1 MQKQISFYFLFFFT
15 MQGMLFGQSLDK
27 DSLLYVL
34 ETSKTDSARVHNYV
48 LLSREY
54 VYTDLKLSLSY
65 AEKSLDIAEKQDDDI
80 VLAYALFNAGNVY
93 FALGMYEPSSRFF
106 YRYLAMKKEKGSKRE
121 IAFSLSNIGAIHLQ
135 MKQFE
140 KAEPIFL
147 SVLDLIQEYS
157 LSEQGELL
165 PEIVTIYNNL
175 GIVYRELNDKP
186 KAIDYYNRGIIIAQN
201 LDIEDESVAML
212 YNNLGNVYNDIGDYP
227 EAYNALQKALD
238 LRKKNKN
245 IAGMAASYRNL
256 GNYYQSLQDFDQ
268 AKVHFYK
275 AAENAQQVGGKS
287 LTQSIFE
294 NLFEYYQALNRHD
307 SALKY
312 HILSKQLDEEMN
324 AEATMRE
331 LTSLELNAQFAEKE
345 KLSMEEQKRKEQWY
359 FFIAVFLVMVL
370 AIIALLFFLTKNR
383 LQRLQL
389 EKQNSDLLSKNLI
402 LEKETLEKELELN
415 KKEMTTNVMYQIKKN
430 ELVDEIVR
438 KLLKH
443 SPNFRK
449 ENQELIRGIIRDLE
463 KTQKDEVW
471 DEFEL
476 RFQGVHDDFYNKL
489 RKINPDL
496 SNNER
501 RLCAFLKLNMTTK
514 EIASITGQSP
524 RSIEV
529 ARTRLRK
536 KLDLT
541 NSDTSL
547 TDFLLSI

>member
-1 MQKQISFYFLFFFT
+1 
-15 MQGMLFGQSLDK
+15 
-27 DSLLYVL
+27 
-34 ETSKTDSARVHNYV
+34 
-48 LLSREY
+48 
-54 VYTDLKLSLSY
+54 
-65 AEKSLDIAEKQDDDI
+65 
-80 VLAYALFNAGNVY
+80 
-93 FALGMYEPSSRFF
+93 
-106 YRYLAMKKEKGSKRE
+106 
-121 IAFSLSNIGAIHLQ
+121 
-135 MKQFE
+135 
-140 KAEPIFL
+140 
-147 SVLDLIQEYS
+147 
-157 LSEQGELL
+157 
-165 PEIVTIYNNL
+165 
-175 GIVYRELNDKP
+175 
-186 KAIDYYNRGIIIAQN
+186 
-201 LDIEDESVAML
+201 
-212 YNNLGNVYNDIGDYP
+212 
-227 EAYNALQKALD
+227 
-238 LRKKNKN
+238 
-245 IAGMAASYRNL
+245 
-256 GNYYQSLQDFDQ
+256 
-268 AKVHFYK
+268 
-275 AAENAQQVGGKS
+275 
-287 LTQSIFE
+287 
-294 NLFEYYQALNRHD
+294 
-307 SALKY
+307 
-312 HILSKQLDEEMN
+312 
-324 AEATMRE
+324 
-331 LTSLELNAQFAEKE
+331 
-345 KLSMEEQKRKEQWY
+345 MEEQKRKEQWY

-389 EKQNSDLLSKNLI
+389 EKQNTDLLSKNLI
-402 LEKETLEKELELN
+402 LEKDTLEKELELN
-415 KKEMTTNVMYQIKKN
+415 KKEMATNVMYQIKKN

-476 RFQGVHDDFYNKL
+476 RFQGVHEDFYNKL

-536 KLDLT
+536 KLNLT

>member
-1 MQKQISFYFLFFFT
+1 MQKQILLNILIFFAI
-15 MQGMLFGQSLDK
+15 QGMLFGQSFNT
-27 DSLLYVL
+27 DSLLYAL

-54 VYTDLKLSLSY
+54 VYNDLKLSLSY
-65 AEKSLDIAEKQDDDI
+65 AEKSLEIAEKQDDDL

-93 FALGMYEPSSRFF
+93 FALGMYELSSRFF
-106 YRYLAMKKEKGSKRE
+106 YRYLAMKKESGSKRE

-147 SVLDLIQEYS
+147 SVLDLINEYS
-157 LSEQGELL
+157 LSDQGDLL

-186 KAIDYYNRGIIIAQN
+186 KAIDYYNRGILIAQN
-201 LDIEDESVAML
+201 LEIEDESVAML
-212 YNNLGNVYNDIGDYP
+212 YNNLGNVFNDLKHYP
-227 EAYNALQKALD
+227 EAFNALQKALD
-238 LRKKNKN
+238 LREKNN
-245 IAGMAASYRNL
+245 NLAGMAASYRNL
-256 GNYYQSLQDFDQ
+256 GNYYQSIQDFDQ
-268 AKVHFYK
+268 AKAHFYK
-275 AAENAQQVGGKS
+275 AAEHAQQVGSKS
-287 LTQSIFE
+287 LNQSIFE
-294 NLFEYYQALNRHD
+294 NLFEYYQALNQHD

-324 AEATMRE
+324 AEAAMRE

-345 KLSMEEQKRKEQWY
+345 KLRMEEQKRKEQWY

-389 EKQNSDLLSKNLI
+389 EKQNTDLLSKNLI
-402 LEKETLEKELELN
+402 LEKDTLEKELELN
-415 KKEMTTNVMYQIKKN
+415 KKEMATNVMYQIKKN

-476 RFQGVHDDFYNKL
+476 RFQGVHEDFYNKL

-536 KLDLT
+536 KLNLT